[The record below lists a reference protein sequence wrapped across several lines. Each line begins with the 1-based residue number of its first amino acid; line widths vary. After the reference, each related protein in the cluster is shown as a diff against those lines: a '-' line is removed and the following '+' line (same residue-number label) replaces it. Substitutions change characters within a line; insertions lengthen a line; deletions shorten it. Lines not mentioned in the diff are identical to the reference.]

1 MISHARRG
9 GHPTSASVSASIDV
23 RVQPDE
29 IDRRFRVAMARP
41 PIRPAGP
48 ADHALM
54 LELWER
60 SVRAT
65 HGFLTEKDIVEL
77 RPHVARG
84 FESSAVEW
92 FVACDEGDQAIGF
105 LAYRSG
111 CIEGLFVDPRHH
123 RRGIGGFLVA
133 YAQALA
139 VGPLRLDV
147 NEGNPGAIDFYR
159 SQGFVVVGR
168 SPTDGEGRPFPI
180 LHMKR
185 SAAP

>member
-9 GHPTSASVSASIDV
+9 GPPTSASVSARIDV

-29 IDRRFRVAMARP
+29 IDRRFRIAMARP

-48 ADHALM
+48 ADHPLM

-77 RPHVARG
+77 RPHVSRG

-147 NEGNPGAIDFYR
+147 NEGNPGAVDFYR

-180 LHMKR
+180 LHMER